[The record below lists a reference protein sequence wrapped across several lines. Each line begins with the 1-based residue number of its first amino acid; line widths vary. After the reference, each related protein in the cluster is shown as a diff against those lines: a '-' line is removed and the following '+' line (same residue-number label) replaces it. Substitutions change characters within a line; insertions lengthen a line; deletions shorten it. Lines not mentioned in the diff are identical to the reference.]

1 MRNPDVTAL
10 DDYNLSA
17 AVPGK
22 VEVNEVGFLGL
33 RAVFI
38 KLDFDLTI

>member
-1 MRNPDVTAL
+1 MRTTDVTAQ
-10 DDYNLSA
+10 DEYNLSA

-22 VEVNEVGFLGL
+22 AKVNEVRFLGL